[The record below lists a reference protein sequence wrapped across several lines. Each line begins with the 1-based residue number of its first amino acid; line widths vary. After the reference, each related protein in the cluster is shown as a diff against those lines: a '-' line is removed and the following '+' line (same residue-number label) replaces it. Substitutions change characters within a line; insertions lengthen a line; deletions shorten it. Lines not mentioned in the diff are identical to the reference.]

1 MRNLLQYVNECT
13 EELDLIGI
21 DYTLPKRWES
31 SKRLTRKYGY
41 CRISLF
47 RNKPTIEKIV
57 ISSRLLDERIPEN
70 ILKDTIIHELIHT
83 CDGCFNHGRE
93 FQNIARQINDAYGYS
108 IGTYVNK
115 NEHKIVSNVY
125 KPKER
130 KYKISC
136 PTCGRIWGYKIKTK
150 AYKHPEEY
158 ICSKCK
164 SKLIRSS

>member
-13 EELDLIGI
+13 NELDLIGI
-21 DYTLPKRWES
+21 NYTLPKRWES

-41 CRISLF
+41 CRISFF

-57 ISSRLLDERIPEN
+57 ISSRLLDERIPEQ

-83 CDGCFNHGRE
+83 CDGCYSHGKE
-93 FQNIARQINDAYGYS
+93 FQNVARQINNAYGYS
-108 IGTYVNK
+108 IGTYVSNI
-115 NEHKIVSNVY
+115 ESKIVNSVY

-136 PTCGRIWGYKIKTK
+136 PSCGKTWGYKIKSK
-150 AYKHPEEY
+150 AYKYPEKY
-158 ICSKCK
+158 ICTKCN
-164 SKLIRSS
+164 SKLIRVS